1 VSVAVVPGRGR
12 SGSVALVVFAAAAL
26 GVVAAPP
33 ARAAGAQDAALIAR
47 GEQLYVQK
55 ACAACHG
62 PNVGPAPG
70 RQLPGTAGL
79 RKRYGTAKPAVL
91 AERTDLDAAYV
102 KLIVRKGL
110 NFMPFFRK
118 TEVSD
123 ADLEAIAA
131 YLARTTPR

>member
-1 VSVAVVPGRGR
+1 VSAAAVPLGGPRLL
-12 SGSVALVVFAAAAL
+12 VALGVFAAAQLA
-26 GVVAAPP
+26 GVRPVAA
-33 ARAAGAQDAALIAR
+33 ADGKDAALVAR
-47 GEQLYVQK
+47 GEQLYVLK
-55 ACAACHG
+55 ACTACHG
-62 PNVGPAPG
+62 PDVGPAPG

-102 KLIVRKGL
+102 KLVVRKGL

-131 YLARTTPR
+131 YLARNTPAN